1 MASTR
6 KTRGSELLP
15 VVEAALA
22 AHVPP
27 GARLTLGYSGGV
39 DSAAALDALAR
50 LAAPREYTLDCL
62 HVHHG
67 LSPNADRWA
76 EFAQRTAAGYGI
88 ACRVRK
94 VNPADY
100 PGLGVEGAARAA
112 RYAAYAECDTDFI
125 VLAHH
130 RDDQAETLRLLL
142 ARGAGVQGLAALPL
156 LRPLEGARSQLLRP
170 LLDVSRAAI
179 AAYAAG
185 RDLEWV
191 EDESNLDRGYA
202 RNRLRH
208 EVLPALQ
215 AINPAAVANIARAAA
230 HLSDVAQLVDAW
242 AGEDLM
248 RVMREDAAV
257 DLVALRALG
266 EVRARYVLRAWL
278 TARGLVPPSMA
289 ELSEVLRQLE
299 DAREDAA
306 PRGDFGEVEL
316 RRFRD
321 GAYLVAKRPPPP
333 RDYVAQWTGEPLW
346 PLPELHGSLRFDV
359 VRGAGIAL
367 RHLPS
372 MTVRLRQGGER
383 FRPGPGRPHRRL
395 KHLLQ
400 ESAIPPWRRERLPLL
415 YVGSRLA
422 AVPGIGIDPEFVA
435 AEGE

>member
-130 RDDQAETLRLLL
+130 RDDQAETLLLQL
-142 ARGAGVQGLAALPL
+142 ARGAGVQGLAAMPV

-230 HLSDVAQLVDAW
+230 HLADAAQLLDAL
-242 AGEDLM
+242 AQEDLG
-248 RVMREDAAV
+248 RLLHGEALDLNALAALGDARARN
-257 DLVALRALG
+257 ALRGWLASKGLPTPAS
-266 EVRARYVLRAWL
+266 EELREA
-278 TARGLVPPSMA
+278 
-289 ELSEVLRQLE
+289 LRQLYE
-299 DAREDAA
+299 ADADAA
-306 PRGDFGEVEL
+306 PVWTLGEVEL
-316 RRFRD
+316 RRYRER
-321 GAYLVAKRPPPP
+321 AWLVRKRP
-333 RDYVAQWTGEPLW
+333 E
-346 PLPELHGSLRFDV
+346 
-359 VRGAGIAL
+359 
-367 RHLPS
+367 
-372 MTVRLRQGGER
+372 
-383 FRPGPGRPHRRL
+383 
-395 KHLLQ
+395 
-400 ESAIPPWRRERLPLL
+400 
-415 YVGSRLA
+415 
-422 AVPGIGIDPEFVA
+422 
-435 AEGE
+435 